1 MLSAAPAG
9 AELYRWVDES
19 GQTHYS
25 DHPRDP
31 TTQQL
36 PSRATQPSQD
46 AQARMEKTRRLLN
59 AFEVER
65 QREREQR
72 SEREEHA
79 KQRRETCLRARDDLR
94 QAQESG
100 AIYTL
105 GNAGERAYLDDAQR
119 AAAVAEYRQAVSEYC
134 DKP

>member
-1 MLSAAPAG
+1 MPPRPLHAAFLALVVLAAAPAR
-9 AELYRWVDES
+9 AELYRWVDEN
-19 GQTHYS
+19 GQAHFS

-31 TTQQL
+31 ATQQL
-36 PSRATQPSQD
+36 PSRPPQSRQD

-59 AFEVER
+59 AFDVER
-65 QREREQR
+65 QRE
-72 SEREEHA
+72 
-79 KQRRETCLRARDDLR
+79 RDDLR

-105 GNAGERAYLDDAQR
+105 DNDGERVYLSHAQR

-134 DKP
+134 DKE

>member
-46 AQARMEKTRRLLN
+46 AQARMEKTRRLFN
-59 AFEVER
+59 AFDVER
-65 QREREQR
+65 QRE
-72 SEREEHA
+72 
-79 KQRRETCLRARDDLR
+79 RDDLR

-134 DKP
+134 DKE

>member
-1 MLSAAPAG
+1 MPPRPLHAAFLALVVLAAAPAR
-9 AELYRWVDES
+9 AELYRWVDEN

-31 TTQQL
+31 ATQQL
-36 PSRATQPSQD
+36 PSRATQSRQD

-59 AFEVER
+59 AFDVER
-65 QREREQR
+65 QRERDQR
-72 SEREEHA
+72 S
-79 KQRRETCLRARDDLR
+79 QRQE
-94 QAQESG
+94 QESG

-105 GNAGERAYLDDAQR
+105 DNDVGRVYLSDAQR